1 MTQITYN
8 RLSTSSFPSTLDE
21 RLSTAKGRNAVIQ
34 HINKNSPL
42 PIYYQIEAALK
53 QQIES
58 GLLQPGD
65 LIPSEREF
73 AEAHQISRMT
83 VRQAISNLVNAG
95 YLIRQKGR
103 GTFVANKKIVMQL
116 SGLTSFSEEME
127 HLGLEPASELLSY
140 QMIAAEMPIAN
151 KLGIREGAQIY
162 ELKRLRIA
170 DEQPLALET
179 VYIPE
184 QLLPGLNQEVA
195 ITSLYAFAEASGLD
209 LGRASQTFESRL
221 ATKEEAQHLGLS
233 VSSPV
238 LSVEQLTFLATN
250 QPFEYVISAYRGDR
264 YTFTVEME
272 RQRG

>member
-1 MTQITYN
+1 
-8 RLSTSSFPSTLDE
+8 
-21 RLSTAKGRNAVIQ
+21 VIQ

-58 GLLQPGD
+58 GVLQPGD

-127 HLGLEPASELLSY
+127 HLGLEPTSALLSY
-140 QMIAAEMPIAN
+140 QIIDASMTIAN
-151 KLGIREGAQIY
+151 KLRIREGASVY

-170 DEQPLALET
+170 DEQALALET

-184 QLLPGLNQEVA
+184 QL
-195 ITSLYAFAEASGLD
+195 YAFAEASGLN

-221 ATKEEAQHLGLS
+221 ATKEEAGHLGLS
-233 VSSPV
+233 TASPV
-238 LSVEQLTFLATN
+238 LSVEQLTYLTTE

-272 RQRG
+272 RQR

>member
-1 MTQITYN
+1 MPYFIQN
-8 RLSTSSFPSTLDE
+8 RLSACLFPSTLDE
-21 RLSTAKGRNAVIQ
+21 RLPIAKGRNAVIQ

-53 QQIES
+53 QQIEN
-58 GLLQPGD
+58 GVLQPGD

-127 HLGLEPASELLSY
+127 HLGLEPTSALLSY
-140 QMIAAEMPIAN
+140 QIIDASMTIAN
-151 KLGIREGAQIY
+151 KLRIREGASVY

-170 DEQPLALET
+170 DEQALALET

-184 QLLPGLNQEVA
+184 QLLPGLDQDVA
-195 ITSLYAFAEASGLD
+195 TASLYAFAEASGLN

-221 ATKEEAQHLGLS
+221 ATKEEAGHLGLS
-233 VSSPV
+233 TASPV
-238 LSVEQLTFLATN
+238 LSVEQLTYLATE

-272 RQRG
+272 RQH

>member
-1 MTQITYN
+1 
-8 RLSTSSFPSTLDE
+8 
-21 RLSTAKGRNAVIQ
+21 VIQ

-53 QQIES
+53 QQIEN

-127 HLGLEPASELLSY
+127 HLGLEPTSELLSY
-140 QMIAAEMPIAN
+140 QMIAAEMTIAN
-151 KLGIREGAQIY
+151 KLGIREGANVY

-170 DEQPLALET
+170 NDQPLALET

-195 ITSLYAFAEASGLD
+195 ITSLYAFAEASGLN

-233 VSSPV
+233 VNSPV

-272 RQRG
+272 RQR